1 MFDIGFSELVL
12 IAIVA
17 LVVVGPERLPRV
29 ARTAGLLLGR
39 LQRYVG
45 DIKADIHREIQLD
58 ELKRLQADM
67 QASARDLERSMA
79 SVKESVQSAERSSR
93 HALAEAGDEI
103 RALTSDIPGRAIDET
118 QPPASDATETEKT
131 ALPAAAS
138 AMHADDSVRTAR
150 PPEKA

>member
-131 ALPAAAS
+131 ALPAAAP
-138 AMHADDSVRTAR
+138 AVCADDSVRTAR